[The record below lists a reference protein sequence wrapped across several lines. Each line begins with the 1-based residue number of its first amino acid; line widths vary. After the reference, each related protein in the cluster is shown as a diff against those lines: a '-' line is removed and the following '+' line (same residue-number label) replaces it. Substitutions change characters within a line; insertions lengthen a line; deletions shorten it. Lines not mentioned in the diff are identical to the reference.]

1 MRGDANHAMV
11 SVWMKRFGALREVV
25 RTSLANDMNTREM
38 VNAVQGELRELSKAI
53 LENKA
58 GVPYEVTKEEL
69 AYMKQLMTDLGFRFE
84 ATQEEASLSGALM
97 DTFCEFRRDVRAC
110 CLKGLKEEN
119 AEVCKE
125 VLQRCDA
132 VRQVVSS
139 KHHCSIID
147 GKGETLWVKGELPKK
162 EKKEAKKD
170 PRQLTPACPPSEMF
184 KLTGEFSQFDASGF
198 PLLDKEGKP
207 LSPTKQKKLRKRMEK
222 HRAIHQKWLEQQSH
236 WGVCYTRFVL
246 L

>member
-1 MRGDANHAMV
+1 
-11 SVWMKRFGALREVV
+11 
-25 RTSLANDMNTREM
+25 
-38 VNAVQGELRELSKAI
+38 
-53 LENKA
+53 
-58 GVPYEVTKEEL
+58 
-69 AYMKQLMTDLGFRFE
+69 
-84 ATQEEASLSGALM
+84 M